1 MSTPDVV
8 VVGAGPAGI
17 GAALEAA
24 RAGASVVVLD
34 EYPGAGGQYYRQP
47 TPGLEASPNSPL
59 IEHAPE
65 GRAQIRDAQ
74 AAGVEF
80 RQDVLVW
87 GAFSDGSL
95 TTLAAGKADVLK
107 PSKVILATGGYERA
121 IAFPGWTLPGVIT
134 AGAAQALVKGQ
145 GVLPGRRILLAG
157 TGPLQVAVAAQLVHA
172 GGRVVG
178 VLEANHFGR
187 LFRSG
192 PRFWG
197 QWARLQEGYRYWRT
211 LRFQGV
217 PLAFGRTVLRA
228 VGNGALSRVVTA
240 ALDAGWRPVPGTET
254 EVEVDTLCLGFG
266 LVPNTKLA
274 RLMGCDLIH
283 DPCCGGVVPVHN
295 DDMETSRTGV
305 FVAGEAAGVAGA
317 KAAEYQGR
325 IAGIHA
331 ARQLGKG
338 MSAETE
344 GRLQAARRHLRKEM
358 RFARALNEVFAVK
371 PGILDLVTDET
382 VICRCEEI
390 TWGRLR
396 RERSEWATT
405 LDAVR
410 SATRAG
416 FGLCQGTICEP
427 LVADLL
433 ARATEQSVA
442 DLGSYHIRPPLKP
455 ITVGALADLSL
466 RLPPPPKR
474 MDH

>member
-1 MSTPDVV
+1 MNAPEVV

-34 EYPGAGGQYYRQP
+34 EYPGTGGQYYRQP
-47 TPGLEASPNSPL
+47 APGLEASSDSPL
-59 IEHAPE
+59 IEHAPD
-65 GRAQIRDAQ
+65 GLARIREAQ
-74 AAGVEF
+74 ATGVEF
-80 RQDVLVW
+80 CQDVLVW
-87 GAFSDGSL
+87 GAFPDGSL
-95 TTLAAGKADVLK
+95 TILAAGKADVIK
-107 PSKVILATGGYERA
+107 PLKVIIATGGYERA
-121 IAFPGWTLPGVIT
+121 VAFPGWTLPGVIT

-145 GVLPGRRILLAG
+145 GILPGRRILMAG
-157 TGPLQVAVAAQLVHA
+157 TGPLQMAVAAQVVQA
-172 GGRVVG
+172 GGQVIG
-178 VLEANHFGR
+178 VLEANPFGH
-187 LFRSG
+187 LLRSG

-197 QWARLQEGYRYWRT
+197 QWARLREGYRYWRT
-211 LRFQGV
+211 LRSKGV
-217 PLAFGRTVLRA
+217 PLTFGRTVVRA
-228 VGNGALSRVVTA
+228 IGTPTLSRVVTA
-240 ALDAGWRPVPGTET
+240 GLDADWRPIPGTEA
-254 EVEVDTLCLGFG
+254 EVDVDTLCLGFG

-274 RLMGCDLIH
+274 RLMGCDLVH
-283 DPCCGGVVPVHN
+283 DPCRGGLVPVLT
-295 DDMETSRTGV
+295 DGMETSRPGV

-325 IAGIHA
+325 IAGINA
-331 ARQLGKG
+331 ARQMGKVT
-338 MSAETE
+338 STETE
-344 GRLQAARRHLRKEM
+344 GRLQAARRHLGKELC
-358 RFARALNEVFAVK
+358 FARALNEVFAVK

-390 TWGRLR
+390 AWGRLR

-410 SATRAG
+410 SVTRAG

-427 LVADLL
+427 LAAELL
-433 ARATEQSVA
+433 ARETAKPVA

-455 ITVGALADLSL
+455 ITVGALADLSA

>member
-1 MSTPDVV
+1 MSGPEVL

-34 EYPGAGGQYYRQP
+34 EYPGTGGQYYRQP
-47 TPGLEASPNSPL
+47 APGLEASPDSPL
-59 IEHAPE
+59 IEHARE

-74 AAGVEF
+74 AAGVQF

-87 GAFSDGSL
+87 GAFPDESL
-95 TTLAAGKADVLK
+95 TTLAAGKAEVLK

-121 IAFPGWTLPGVIT
+121 VAFPGWTLPGVIT

-157 TGPLQVAVAAQLVHA
+157 TGPLQIAVAAQLVQA
-172 GGRVVG
+172 GGQVVG
-178 VLEANHFGR
+178 VLEADSLGR

-197 QWARLQEGYRYWRT
+197 QWARLQEGYRYWRI
-211 LRFQGV
+211 LRSKGI
-217 PLAFGRTVLRA
+217 PLTFGRSVVRA
-228 VGNGALSRVVTA
+228 VGNAALSRVITT
-240 ALDAGWRPVPGTET
+240 ALDAAWRPVPGTEA
-254 EVEVDTLCLGFG
+254 EVELDTLCLGFG

-274 RLMGCDLIH
+274 RLMGCDLVY
-283 DPCCGGVVPVHN
+283 DPCRGGLVPVH
-295 DDMETSRTGV
+295 DDGMETSRPGV

-317 KAAEYQGR
+317 QAAAYQGR
-325 IAGIHA
+325 IAGITA

-338 MSAETE
+338 DPAESQR
-344 GRLQAARRHLRKEM
+344 RLQAARRHLGKEL

-371 PGILDLVTDET
+371 PGILDLVTDDT

-396 RERSEWATT
+396 RERSAWATT

-433 ARATEQSVA
+433 AREIEKPVA
-442 DLGSYHIRPPLKP
+442 DLGSYHIRPPVKP

-466 RLPPPPKR
+466 RLPAPPKR